1 MPVITTNKAALHDY
15 TVLEELIAGIVLS
28 GAEVKSIRNGN
39 INLKGSYVTIRNA
52 EIWLINA
59 HIGHYKPAGVLVGY
73 NTTRSRKLLLTRR
86 EIARLI
92 GKLKEKGLTAVPLR
106 VYTHNNRIKIAIGVC
121 KGRAKYEKREVLKKR
136 AIDREI
142 RSALKRVTR

>member
-1 MPVITTNKAALHDY
+1 MPVLTANKFALHDY
-15 TVLEELIAGIVLS
+15 AVLEELSAGVVLS
-28 GAEVKSIRNGN
+28 GPEVKSIRAGN
-39 INLKGSYVTIRNA
+39 VNLKASYVSVRES

-59 HIGHYKPAGVLVGY
+59 HIGPYKPAGTRESY
-73 NTTRSRKLLLTRR
+73 NPTRSRKLLLNRT

-106 VYTHNNRIKIAIGVC
+106 IYTHNNRIKVAVGICRG
-121 KGRAKYEKREVLKKR
+121 KKKYEKREILKKR

-142 RSALKRVTR
+142 RSQLKN